1 MSRFGVRLGVCGLA
15 LIAGW
20 AVSGAGHAGEFDKYC
35 SPSATNVVL
44 YLDVTTPYDE
54 IDRASLVGGV
64 EKIFARLGDGDRLSI
79 RTIEDA
85 FPNSRRLVDAC
96 MPFCKSEGFFSDLLS
111 DCTEGVVIDDRRRLQ
126 RDIVAEI
133 TKVASSSVELKTSE
147 IIRTLAMSSAEE
159 YRDGQANAFF
169 IFSDMIENSEYLPS
183 SQFLSLKNSQI
194 LSNLAKDRLVPDLHG
209 AAVAIFGVG
218 RKGNPQARDALEQQK
233 IDKITDF
240 WDGFFSLAGATM
252 TWQPNLG
259 SLSQL
264 DH

>member
-1 MSRFGVRLGVCGLA
+1 MSRLRACLGVCALA
-15 LIAGW
+15 LIASLVAAG
-20 AVSGAGHAGEFDKYC
+20 AVQADEFDKYC

-44 YLDVTTPYDE
+44 YLDVTTPYDA
-54 IDRASLVGGV
+54 IDRASLVDGV

-85 FPNSRRLVDAC
+85 FPNSHRLVDAC

-126 RDIVAEI
+126 RQVVAEI
-133 TKVASSSVELKTSE
+133 TQVATNSVELQTSE
-147 IIRTLAMSSAEE
+147 IIRTLAMSAAEE
-159 YRDGQANAFF
+159 YRDAQANAFF
-169 IFSDMIENSEYLPS
+169 IFSDMIENSQYLPS
-183 SQFLSLKNSQI
+183 SQFLSLKNGQI
-194 LSNLAKDRLVPDLHG
+194 LSNLAKDRLVPNLRG
-209 AAVAIFGVG
+209 ASVAIFGVG
-218 RKGNPQARDALEQQK
+218 RKGDPQARDVLEQRK

-240 WDGFFSLAGATM
+240 WDGFFTLAGATM